1 MLLTEPLMVIH
12 RRRAF
17 GAHRDGMES
26 HGRARS
32 EKKQLIVLEG
42 KRVNLT
48 SPSSLESAVSD

>member
-26 HGRARS
+26 SRS